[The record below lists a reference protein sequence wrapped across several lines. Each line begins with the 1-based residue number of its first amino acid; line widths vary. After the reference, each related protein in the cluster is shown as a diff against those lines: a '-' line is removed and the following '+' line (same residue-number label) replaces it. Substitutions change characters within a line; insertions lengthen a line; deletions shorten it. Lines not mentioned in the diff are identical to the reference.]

1 VSVSSLCNEVDEMSQ
16 WNAMT
21 FEGKDTIL
29 RVVREEADG
38 LFALAEQADAWEAAS
53 ACSEWST
60 RDIVGH
66 IVDTTEGYFAAF
78 DAARGG
84 GEAPAPH
91 GLGNMAERANEM
103 AQAFRGVSQTEL
115 VDRLRTDYAKM
126 NEMLEGLGPED
137 WTGLMV
143 THAYMGPVP
152 AFFYAAGQLMDYA
165 VHSWDIR
172 QGSGKAHV
180 LNGDAADLLVPF
192 MFAIWQGTVQA
203 DTVTEPVEIGIRVS
217 GRNGG
222 DYKVSVSDQGMVYEA
237 ADISDLTVLEFDA
250 GSLVLTAFGRANFGT
265 LRGDRQVADRFLNC
279 FFRI

>member
-1 VSVSSLCNEVDEMSQ
+1 MSQ

-21 FEGKDTIL
+21 YEGKDTIL
-29 RVVREEADG
+29 RVVREEAEG
-38 LFALAEQADAWEAAS
+38 LFALAESPEAWTTQS

-66 IVDTTEGYFAAF
+66 IVDTTEGYFVAF

-91 GLGNMAERANEM
+91 GLGIMHERAHEM
-103 AQAFRGVSQTEL
+103 AIKFRDVPQQEL
-115 VDRLRTDYAKM
+115 LERLRTDYAKM
-126 NEMLEGLGPED
+126 NEMLEGLGPDD

-143 THAYMGPVP
+143 SHAYMGPVP
-152 AFFYAAGQLMDYA
+152 AFFYAAGQLMDYG

-172 QGSGKAHV
+172 QTSGQAHG
-180 LNGDAADLLVPF
+180 LAGDTADLLVPF
-192 MFAIWQGTVQA
+192 MFAIWQGTMQTDAVS
-203 DTVTEPVEIGIRVS
+203 EPFTIGIRVS

-222 DYKVSVSDQGMVYEA
+222 DYRVSVSSEGLTYEEGEIESLPA
-237 ADISDLTVLEFDA
+237 YIEFDA
-250 GSLVLTAFGRANFGT
+250 GSFVLTAFGRGNFGT
-265 LRGDRQVADRFLNC
+265 IRGDMDLAEKYLNL